1 MLPVISSLTSANS
14 QGRIKKAYRKKALEL
29 HPDRNF
35 GDVENATIKFAEVQ
49 SANEVLSD
57 PQERAWYD
65 SHRESIL
72 RGDNGGEEDH
82 FEHNIRLTSA
92 GDIITLV
99 SKFNSSVPFTDSP
112 NGFYGSLRE
121 TFATLAA
128 EERAACEWEGKEA
141 KSYPD
146 FGKASD
152 SYEQSAKQFYR
163 VWIGFSTDKTFA
175 WKDVYRTSDAP
186 DRATRRLIEK
196 ENKRFR
202 NEGIQEFNDAVRSLV
217 AFVRKRDP
225 RYIPNSQ
232 SEEDRQKILRDAVS
246 AQAARSRAANQA
258 KLQDQVLPSWAH
270 SKDSNEDEFTE
281 SESEES
287 EVEHIECVVC
297 DKTFKSEKQYETHEK
312 SKKHIKAVQQIQRE
326 MKKENKRLGL
336 DALSGTQS
344 NPVSDIEN
352 LELDSENEDADTKAT
367 TASAE
372 DPDQKPEEPLE
383 PETKDDPLA
392 SDDIPSKA
400 PEKQDKLASPSGSSE
415 VEDDEYAPRKDVEN
429 RLDGLAE
436 TLTPKKAKKKT
447 AKKPTSEGNSST
459 PKLGKAKEK
468 RAKRAAQEAQQEQ
481 EDQEV
486 SSLRP
491 SCLNDTYGQQFKCVA
506 CSDSFTSKN
515 KLFDHIKEFGH
526 AQPIQ
531 KAKGKGKKK

>member
-1 MLPVISSLTSANS
+1 MC
-14 QGRIKKAYRKKALEL
+14 RIKKAYRKKALEL
-29 HPDRNF
+29 HPDRNY

-92 GDIITLV
+92 GDIISLI

-112 NGFYGSLRE
+112 NGFYGILRE
-121 TFATLAA
+121 TFATLAD
-128 EERAACEWEGKEA
+128 EERSACDWEGKEV

-152 SYEQSAKQFYR
+152 SYEESAKQFYR
-163 VWIGFSTDKTFA
+163 VWMGFSTDKTFA

-232 SEEDRQKILRDAVS
+232 SEEDRQKILRDAVA

-258 KLQDQVLPSWAH
+258 KLQDHVLPSWAQ

-281 SESEES
+281 SESEQS

-297 DKTFKSEKQYETHEK
+297 DKIFKSEKQYETHEK

-326 MKKENKRLGL
+326 MRKENQRLGL
-336 DALSGTQS
+336 DALSGNQP
-344 NPVSDIEN
+344 NPVSDLEN

-367 TASAE
+367 TASVE
-372 DPDQKPEEPLE
+372 DLDQKLEEPLGLE
-383 PETKDDPLA
+383 IKDDPLA
-392 SDDIPSKA
+392 SDNIPSRA
-400 PEKQDKLASPSGSSE
+400 VDNQDKLDSPSASSE
-415 VEDDEYAPRKDVEN
+415 VDDDDEYAPRKEVES

-436 TLTPKKAKKKT
+436 TSTPKKGNKKA
-447 AKKPTSEGNSST
+447 AKKPASDGDSST

-468 RAKRAAQEAQQEQ
+468 RAKRAAKEAKQEQ
-481 EDQEV
+481 EDEEV
-486 SSLRP
+486 SPPPTLR
-491 SCLNDTYGQQFKCVA
+491 S
-506 CSDSFTSKN
+506 
-515 KLFDHIKEFGH
+515 
-526 AQPIQ
+526 
-531 KAKGKGKKK
+531 